1 MTNVGVNLSNLSEKQ
16 RRDYSIFGQLKKI
29 AKKYKFRQLSEKALE
44 NIYTHLG
51 LVPPVAKRTE
61 GLSKKISFVVEIN
74 RLVIYLHTTFS
85 KETFQ
90 FTPGSLS
97 VIVEDPFQKTVKKN
111 KRVFFR
117 QFNKIDGVD
126 EKVESLIAFFT
137 EEFNEENRPLTNSGD
152 WATIKEKGQDNYV
165 WADGSKVIRSLF
177 HNAKPNGLVLK
188 VQKQRLYYEGKRTS
202 KGIKE
207 RRRKIKK
214 KYKQKRS

>member
-1 MTNVGVNLSNLSEKQ
+1 MTNVGINLSNLSEKQ
-16 RRDYSIFGQLKKI
+16 QRDYSIFRQLKKI
-29 AKKYKFRQLSEKALE
+29 AKKYKFRQLSEKALK

-74 RLVIYLHTTFS
+74 RLVVYLHTTFN
-85 KETFQ
+85 KETLE
-90 FTPGSLS
+90 FTAGSLS
-97 VIVEDPFQKTVKKN
+97 VVVEDPFKKTAKKN

-117 QFNKIDGVD
+117 QFNKIEGVA
-126 EKVESLIAFFT
+126 EKVEALIAFFIK
-137 EEFNEENRPLTNSGD
+137 EFNEENRPLTKNGD

-165 WADGSKVIRSLF
+165 WADGSKTIRSLF
-177 HNAKPNGLVLK
+177 RNAKASGLVWK
-188 VQKQRLYYEGKRTS
+188 VQKQRIYYEKTRTTKGVKR
-202 KGIKE
+202 